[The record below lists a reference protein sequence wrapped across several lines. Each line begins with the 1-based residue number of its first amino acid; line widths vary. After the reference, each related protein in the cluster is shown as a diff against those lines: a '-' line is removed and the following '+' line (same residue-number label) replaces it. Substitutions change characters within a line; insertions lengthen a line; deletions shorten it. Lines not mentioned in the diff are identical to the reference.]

1 MKKIVL
7 IIFLITL
14 SCSNNKVINTHGQS
28 ALDIK
33 ANKITVFKMNKN
45 DILRIFGKPST
56 NSMFDENKWYYIERK
71 KINQSIIKL
80 GKQKIDRNYILEV
93 NFDKYGIVESKKLY
107 SLENMNDIKVTE
119 DVTSNSFSDQ
129 SYIQKVLNSVRQKI
143 DSPKRNRTK
152 N

>member
-33 ANKITVFKMNKN
+33 ANKITVFKTNKN

>member
-33 ANKITVFKMNKN
+33 ANKITVFKTNKN

-107 SLENMNDIKVTE
+107 SLEDMNDIKVTE

>member
-107 SLENMNDIKVTE
+107 SLEDMNDIKVTE